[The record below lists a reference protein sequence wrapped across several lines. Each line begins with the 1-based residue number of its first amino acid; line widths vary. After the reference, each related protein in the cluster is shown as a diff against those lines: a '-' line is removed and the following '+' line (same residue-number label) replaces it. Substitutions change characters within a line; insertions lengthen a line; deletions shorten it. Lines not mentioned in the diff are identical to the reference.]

1 MRLQKGGERVV
12 AVKTLKQATMSKEKF
27 LAEADVM
34 KSLRHPNVV
43 LLLAICD
50 DDRDMFIVTEFMDK
64 GGVMLRDK

>member
-1 MRLQKGGERVV
+1 
-12 AVKTLKQATMSKEKF
+12 MSKEKF

-50 DDRDMFIVTEFMDK
+50 DDSDMFIVTEFMDK
-64 GGVMLRDK
+64 GGGYVMRQMNKVFTLRYVGL